1 MSLIESATRHR
12 SDIDGLR
19 ALAVLPVVLFHAEIS
34 GFSGGFVGVD
44 VFFVISGY
52 LITFILLRSLDR
64 EEFSLAK
71 FYERRIRRILPAL
84 VAMSAIT
91 ALVAICVLPPRDLQ
105 SFGKSLVATALF
117 YSNFHFSTLLGYF
130 DAPASM
136 LPLLHTWS
144 LGVEEQFYI
153 VWPIALYF
161 AYRLKLTRNA
171 LTILVTIL
179 LITSLAYA
187 QVKSTGHNADRY
199 FYLPQSRAW
208 ELMIG
213 ALLALGVFPQ
223 LSAKWQRDLAGLAGI
238 VMIVI
243 AITMFDADTPFPS
256 LWTLVPCVGAVLVI
270 WAGGSGDNAG
280 SRLLSWSP
288 LVFVGLISYSLYL
301 WHWPIF
307 VFAGLMSEHGISTVQ
322 SLALIALS
330 LVAATVSWRLIEQP
344 YRKTPQESQSSPR
357 PYLIGG
363 LGAVAAM
370 AAVGIAMNVTIGLP
384 GRLDAEVLRFYQAS
398 KSINPLRN
406 TCHTDGVVPR
416 PAERCTVPKPGSG
429 LDILVWGDSH
439 ADALFPAFQILAE
452 RNGWTARQAT
462 KSGCLPVLGADRVS
476 VGKATK
482 YRNCGAYNLAMLEIV
497 KRERP
502 KLVVLAGRW
511 SLFTTGNDG
520 RRFFLVD
527 SESNEISK
535 AASDKVLNRSL
546 ARTVQSIESLGM
558 QVLLVGQAPEFEG
571 DPNMCFVRKRMA
583 GAAVDKCL
591 RQNEEGAMARIRVSN
606 GILSRIAERHP
617 NIRLLFLHPFF
628 CEQGYCLAGRN
639 VEPLYSNQDH
649 ISLFAA
655 KQIGAFLQSGQGKA
669 LFGGRLSLQ
678 N

>member
-1 MSLIESATRHR
+1 M
-12 SDIDGLR
+12 
-19 ALAVLPVVLFHAEIS
+19 
-34 GFSGGFVGVD
+34 D

-64 EEFSLAK
+64 EEFSLAG

-130 DAPASM
+130 DAPASTR
-136 LPLLHTWS
+136 PLLHTWS

-179 LITSLAYA
+179 LIASLAYA
-187 QVKSTGHNADRY
+187 QVKSTGQDADRF

-223 LSAKWQRDLAGLAGI
+223 LSSRWQRDLTSLAGI

-243 AITMFDADTPFPS
+243 AVTMFDAGTPFPS
-256 LWTLVPCVGAVLVI
+256 LWTLVPCIGAVLVI

-307 VFAGLMSEHGISTVQ
+307 VFAGIMTEHGITTVQ

-330 LVAATVSWRLIEQP
+330 LFAAAVSWRLIEQP
-344 YRKTPQESQSSPR
+344 YRTTSHESQSSPT

-363 LGAVAAM
+363 AGAMAAM
-370 AAVGIAMNVTIGLP
+370 VAVGIAMNVTIGLP

-416 PAERCTVPKPGSG
+416 PAERCTVPNSNGG
-429 LDILVWGDSH
+429 LDILVWGELARRRIVSCH
-439 ADALFPAFQILAE
+439 RISCGAE
-452 RNGWTARQAT
+452 RQDRTASDEKWLSACVGCRTRQCR
-462 KSGCLPVLGADRVS
+462 K
-476 VGKATK
+476 
-482 YRNCGAYNLAMLEIV
+482 I
-497 KRERP
+497 
-502 KLVVLAGRW
+502 
-511 SLFTTGNDG
+511 
-520 RRFFLVD
+520 
-527 SESNEISK
+527 NEIHG
-535 AASDKVLNRSL
+535 L
-546 ARTVQSIESLGM
+546 
-558 QVLLVGQAPEFEG
+558 
-571 DPNMCFVRKRMA
+571 
-583 GAAVDKCL
+583 
-591 RQNEEGAMARIRVSN
+591 
-606 GILSRIAERHP
+606 
-617 NIRLLFLHPFF
+617 
-628 CEQGYCLAGRN
+628 
-639 VEPLYSNQDH
+639 
-649 ISLFAA
+649 
-655 KQIGAFLQSGQGKA
+655 
-669 LFGGRLSLQ
+669 
-678 N
+678 